1 MIKNEREYRITK
13 AQVAKFEAALSEAMH
28 QSRAD
33 SGREARLQQL
43 REDSL
48 RAQLAGLQAQV
59 QEYDALRSGASV
71 EIAASSL
78 AELPRALIQARLAR
92 QLSQR
97 GLAELLGLKEQQ
109 IQRYE
114 ATDYHS
120 ASLARLIGVAR
131 ALEVTVHVQ
140 LMVPY
145 VESADNS
152 GTLHAPV
159 GVPLG

>member
-13 AQVAKFEAALSEAMH
+13 AQATKFEAALKDALH
-28 QSRAD
+28 LSRAT
-33 SGREARLQQL
+33 SGRDARLQQL

-48 RAQLAGLQAQV
+48 RAQLAGLQAQMH
-59 QEYDALRSGASV
+59 EYEALRSGASV
-71 EIAASSL
+71 EIAAASL

-92 QLSQR
+92 KLSQR

-114 ATDYHS
+114 ASDYHA
-120 ASLARLIGVAR
+120 ASLERLIEIAG
-131 ALEVTVHVQ
+131 ALEVTIHVQ
-140 LMVPY
+140 LMVPTF
-145 VESADNS
+145 ERGDSS
-152 GTLHAPV
+152 GPLRAPV